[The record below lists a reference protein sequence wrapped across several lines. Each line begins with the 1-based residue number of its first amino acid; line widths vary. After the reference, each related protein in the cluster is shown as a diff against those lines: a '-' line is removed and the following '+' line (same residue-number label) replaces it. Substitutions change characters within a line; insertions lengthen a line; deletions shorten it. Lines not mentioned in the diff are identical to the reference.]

1 VAVNPRI
8 RLVPDDVFIEID
20 WGSLY
25 LGRDCHLA
33 PRVPALLSK
42 VVSNRHCCI
51 KQAPDESWALEDL
64 GSTNGTW
71 LRGERLTRPAILRAG
86 DVFSLGRVGPKFVW
100 EPGPDTAGAEQTLL
114 EDPRLTAP
122 RVLGRSDGSEER
134 PFRVGKT
141 PEIELRHQQTGQ
153 RYEAKG
159 YTIVLGRDPEVAQI
173 VIRSPVERHV
183 SGRHAEIQFRSDGR
197 VMVRDLQ
204 SANGTWLNDR
214 EVKDE
219 TQLAVGDRLM
229 LGAPATALVVTRLD
243 S

>member
-1 VAVNPRI
+1 VNPRV

-51 KQAPDESWALEDL
+51 RQAPDGSWTLEDL

-71 LRGERLTRPAILRAG
+71 LRGERLTAPAFLRAG

-100 EPGPDTAGAEQTLL
+100 EPQPGVSGGEATML
-114 EDPRLTAP
+114 EDPRLTSP
-122 RVLGRSDGSEER
+122 RVLGRPDGSEEH

-141 PEIELRHQQTGQ
+141 PSVELRHQGTGQ
-153 RYEAKG
+153 TYEAKG
-159 YTIVLGRDPEVAQI
+159 YTIVLGRDPEAAQI
-173 VIRSPVERHV
+173 VIRTPEERHV

-197 VMVRDLQ
+197 VMVRDLK
-204 SANGTWLNDR
+204 SANGTWLNGR
-214 EVKDE
+214 PVRDE
-219 TQLAVGDRLM
+219 TPIALGDRLM
-229 LGAPATALVVTRLD
+229 LGAAPTTLVVTRLD
-243 S
+243 M